1 MCIDT
6 IYTCWVDVVM
16 CHGVHTMQKV
26 MLSGHAGEYNM
37 CIDTINT
44 YVVIHCRVSYRIFVW
59 EGEVF
64 LKDGKPKLNHALNA
78 YTTSST

>member
-1 MCIDT
+1 
-6 IYTCWVDVVM
+6 
-16 CHGVHTMQKV
+16 MQKV

-59 EGEVF
+59 EGEIF

-78 YTTSST
+78 